1 MQRRPGYDYFRQ
13 KEKERIFE
21 VVIHIFAIIKEDKIN
36 MINLD
41 LF

>member
-21 VVIHIFAIIKEDKIN
+21 VIHIFAIIKEDKIN